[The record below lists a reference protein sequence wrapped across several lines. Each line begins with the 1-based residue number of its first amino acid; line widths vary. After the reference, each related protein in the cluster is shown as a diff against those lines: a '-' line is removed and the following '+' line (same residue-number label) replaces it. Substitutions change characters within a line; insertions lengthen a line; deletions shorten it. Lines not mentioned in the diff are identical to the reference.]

1 MNFTSKKIRS
11 IKMSNNDVQ
20 YIIDDLESRGY
31 KIISGH
37 IYTKYFCKTY
47 SKFQFFTNR
56 NQNLNTISRN
66 FV

>member
-1 MNFTSKKIRS
+1 
-11 IKMSNNDVQ
+11 MSNNDVQ